1 MTTLFVPDD
10 FIVPDGLIHDHFILQ
25 MLEPSINE
33 LDYQTVM
40 SSRENLRSIFA
51 EHDEWPTD
59 DMTLADNLNDLIA
72 HEKEF
77 IDRIAFAYTVL
88 TPDKS
93 KCIGCIYIEPS
104 NRDGVDCETFYW
116 LSDDNQHL
124 FNEFEEILKS
134 WLKGKWPFNNIAYP
148 GRSISWQQ
156 WGSRSHSHI

>member
-1 MTTLFVPDD
+1 MTTPFVPDD
-10 FIVPDGLIHDHFILQ
+10 FIVPYGLIHDHFILQ

-51 EHDEWPTD
+51 EHDEWPAD
-59 DMTLADNLNDLIA
+59 NMTLADNLNDLIT

-77 IDRIAFAYTVL
+77 MARAAFAYTVL
-88 TPDKS
+88 NTDKT

-104 NRDGVDCETFYW
+104 NRDNTDTEVYYW
-116 LSDDNQHL
+116 LSNEMQHL
-124 FNEFEEILKS
+124 FNEFEETLKS
-134 WLKGKWPFNNIAYP
+134 WLKEKWPFNNIAYP
-148 GRSISWQQ
+148 GRSVSWQQ

>member
-40 SSRENLRSIFA
+40 WSREKLRSIFA
-51 EHDEWPTD
+51 EHDEWPAD
-59 DMTLADNLNDLIA
+59 DMTLADNLNDLIT

-77 IDRIAFAYTVL
+77 MAREAFAYTVL
-88 TPDKS
+88 NTDKT

-124 FNEFEEILKS
+124 HRIALEKYLKKCEEER
-134 WLKGKWPFNNIAYP
+134 NIFL
-148 GRSISWQQ
+148 
-156 WGSRSHSHI
+156 SHIGLKKGHFEKCP